1 MTQRSMNLGVSGGN
15 LRSECR
21 FFQRT
26 SISLK
31 NGSIIKREGQQKFP
45 SKVLPFAIS
54 NDNNERTY

>member
-1 MTQRSMNLGVSGGN
+1 MNLGVSGGN